1 MRDKEISVT
10 KFVPSEQQDNTD
22 RSNRHHRLNPNPNH
36 RYLNPNKQSD
46 RVMTTSID
54 PMRLSCT
61 RKLEQNSS
69 EIVKILF
76 SNYVKSFSLVYS
88 LGIDRSAM

>member
-10 KFVPSEQQDNTD
+10 KFVPSEQQDNST
-22 RSNRHHRLNPNPNH
+22 RHHRLNPNTNH

-46 RVMTTSID
+46 RIITTSID

-69 EIVKILF
+69 EIVKIFF
-76 SNYVKSFSLVYS
+76 SNYLNLLVWY
-88 LGIDRSAM
+88 IH